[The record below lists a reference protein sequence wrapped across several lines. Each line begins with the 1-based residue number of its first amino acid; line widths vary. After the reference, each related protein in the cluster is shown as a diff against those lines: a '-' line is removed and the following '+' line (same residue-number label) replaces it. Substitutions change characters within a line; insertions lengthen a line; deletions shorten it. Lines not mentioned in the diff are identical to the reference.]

1 MPVVCIRF
9 NNGVVVAEKK
19 DNNYYDDVV
28 SKVNEMGKMA
38 TVNKGNPLT
47 RNDCQDLLKSTTS
60 TSEVQRIKHVISST
74 HNLSKRQAERLGI
87 RDLRKRAIQVENAT
101 ETVKNIRSKHRYFAK
116 VEQKAFLDSKGISY
130 QEYLSSDSDSSESD
144 SESDDVVA
152 VEVDSNVQALLPI
165 QETQVESE
173 TEQGETQV
181 MQTEPITTHQ
191 RTMSTPTDEHPPE
204 EQDRN
209 GPHKSIPD
217 LDVNSVLVLDILK
230 ETDFNWFAFVA
241 YLEPKFLSQGYTQ
254 EVFDQFLSDFGSQLH
269 NLGLNDEQYRLA
281 EQSRV
286 VYLSE
291 MQEKEIRA
299 ETIEEGEDENDLTS
313 SETVGNI
320 DSEAI
325 QRKLRQI
332 KGKARKKARAE
343 IEGSGLFQRKSVHRM
358 DAIEKRHPDIGEV
371 MEKIVTEADVGA
383 DKWRRTGVYTFSGD
397 TKKEKRITFKSL
409 AEKLSDHY
417 GEKISYGTVVQL
429 CVPRNKLRQS
439 SKRYKGVANIKYQK
453 PRKGFDLKFNPD
465 MKWSRS
471 FYKCLDKLQND
482 GRHILLL
489 NRDDQ
494 AGFRLDSTYTHK
506 SIPSFNVGSPT
517 VTTHT
522 DFLNKHQ
529 AQLQTT
535 SYNFSSTS
543 TTSEVCCGVVKA
555 SVVHEKSPSQH
566 ASDLMMLEKIPEL
579 APVFQKK
586 GGDVKDIE
594 CIRVDGG
601 SDEGPS
607 HTEVQFLW
615 TERHY
620 SRPTKVTLVTT
631 RSRGDSF
638 LNRVELQNGCLARGH
653 SNLFIPSTLCGVPYN
668 EAGEYD
674 ESKHRE
680 NMEASL
686 TQYIERV
693 DQTPCMRTTISL
705 YRGVTDHEI
714 LKRRWQLLVFLRGN
728 TKEKEKLK
736 KEDPEL
742 YQYFKTVWT
751 IRQNHVDDSLP
762 INYVF
767 LLRCC
772 GKTDCPHPLCSGK

>member
-1 MPVVCIRF
+1 
-9 NNGVVVAEKK
+9 
-19 DNNYYDDVV
+19 
-28 SKVNEMGKMA
+28 
-38 TVNKGNPLT
+38 
-47 RNDCQDLLKSTTS
+47 
-60 TSEVQRIKHVISST
+60 
-74 HNLSKRQAERLGI
+74 
-87 RDLRKRAIQVENAT
+87 
-101 ETVKNIRSKHRYFAK
+101 
-116 VEQKAFLDSKGISY
+116 
-130 QEYLSSDSDSSESD
+130 
-144 SESDDVVA
+144 
-152 VEVDSNVQALLPI
+152 
-165 QETQVESE
+165 
-173 TEQGETQV
+173 
-181 MQTEPITTHQ
+181 
-191 RTMSTPTDEHPPE
+191 
-204 EQDRN
+204 
-209 GPHKSIPD
+209 
-217 LDVNSVLVLDILK
+217 
-230 ETDFNWFAFVA
+230 
-241 YLEPKFLSQGYTQ
+241 
-254 EVFDQFLSDFGSQLH
+254 
-269 NLGLNDEQYRLA
+269 
-281 EQSRV
+281 
-286 VYLSE
+286 

-529 AQLQTT
+529 A
-535 SYNFSSTS
+535 
-543 TTSEVCCGVVKA
+543 
-555 SVVHEKSPSQH
+555 
-566 ASDLMMLEKIPEL
+566 
-579 APVFQKK
+579 
-586 GGDVKDIE
+586 
-594 CIRVDGG
+594 
-601 SDEGPS
+601 
-607 HTEVQFLW
+607 
-615 TERHY
+615 
-620 SRPTKVTLVTT
+620 
-631 RSRGDSF
+631 
-638 LNRVELQNGCLARGH
+638 
-653 SNLFIPSTLCGVPYN
+653 
-668 EAGEYD
+668 
-674 ESKHRE
+674 
-680 NMEASL
+680 
-686 TQYIERV
+686 
-693 DQTPCMRTTISL
+693 
-705 YRGVTDHEI
+705 
-714 LKRRWQLLVFLRGN
+714 
-728 TKEKEKLK
+728 
-736 KEDPEL
+736 
-742 YQYFKTVWT
+742 
-751 IRQNHVDDSLP
+751 
-762 INYVF
+762 
-767 LLRCC
+767 
-772 GKTDCPHPLCSGK
+772 

>member
-1 MPVVCIRF
+1 
-9 NNGVVVAEKK
+9 
-19 DNNYYDDVV
+19 
-28 SKVNEMGKMA
+28 MG
-38 TVNKGNPLT
+38 TLSRSNW
-47 RNDCQDLLKSTTS
+47 
-60 TSEVQRIKHVISST
+60 
-74 HNLSKRQAERLGI
+74 NLE
-87 RDLRKRAIQVENAT
+87 
-101 ETVKNIRSKHRYFAK
+101 
-116 VEQKAFLDSKGISY
+116 
-130 QEYLSSDSDSSESD
+130 SSESD

-586 GGDVKDIE
+586 RRRRQRHRMHS
-594 CIRVDGG
+594 CRWRIR
-601 SDEGPS
+601 
-607 HTEVQFLW
+607 
-615 TERHY
+615 
-620 SRPTKVTLVTT
+620 
-631 RSRGDSF
+631 
-638 LNRVELQNGCLARGH
+638 
-653 SNLFIPSTLCGVPYN
+653 
-668 EAGEYD
+668 
-674 ESKHRE
+674 
-680 NMEASL
+680 
-686 TQYIERV
+686 
-693 DQTPCMRTTISL
+693 
-705 YRGVTDHEI
+705 
-714 LKRRWQLLVFLRGN
+714 
-728 TKEKEKLK
+728 
-736 KEDPEL
+736 
-742 YQYFKTVWT
+742 
-751 IRQNHVDDSLP
+751 
-762 INYVF
+762 
-767 LLRCC
+767 
-772 GKTDCPHPLCSGK
+772 